1 MSAAVSAA
9 DERAVCSMYP
19 PQRARARLARTPA
32 RITKLLALRSRRS
45 HYEASRAH
53 MHEDVSAHGY
63 RCVASMCTRNA
74 VPGGN
79 GGAMEWAGGWPACW
93 SAWCTC
99 CAPGRRSA
107 AYDAWGYGLRESH
120 VRGAERGGLSPSSR
134 ALAGPRWRAVPCR
147 GYADYC
153 SSPLLITLTVRV
165 QRENGTCMSCRT
177 CRCPVS

>member
-1 MSAAVSAA
+1 MS
-9 DERAVCSMYP
+9 
-19 PQRARARLARTPA
+19 
-32 RITKLLALRSRRS
+32 LRMGIDVWPRC
-45 HYEASRAH
+45 AH
-53 MHEDVSAHGY
+53 ATQ
-63 RCVASMCTRNA
+63 CL
-74 VPGGN
+74 GGM

-165 QRENGTCMSCRT
+165 RYVHVLSYMSMSCELRCQVSVRVSLSALYT
-177 CRCPVS
+177 CRGHDRRVYRTSAYGHGVRAGDGS